1 MYNEIAMK
9 YLCRIF
15 SIKIAMEYVS
25 SIIYNS
31 SPPTFLLLL
40 LLLLAKNT
48 TILKNL
54 AFILTNLAT
63 QPTRSVNLH
72 LSEVSP
78 YPTLGL
84 ISYEASLH

>member
-25 SIIYNS
+25 SIIYNCC
-31 SPPTFLLLL
+31 PPPVLL

>member
-31 SPPTFLLLL
+31 SPPPFLL

-63 QPTRSVNLH
+63 QPTRSDNLH

>member
-15 SIKIAMEYVS
+15 SIKIRTEYVS

-31 SPPTFLLLL
+31 SPPPPFLL
-40 LLLLAKNT
+40 LLLLAKNI

-63 QPTRSVNLH
+63 QPTRSDNLH

>member
-31 SPPTFLLLL
+31 SPPPFLL

-54 AFILTNLAT
+54 AFIFTNLAT
-63 QPTRSVNLH
+63 QPTRSDNLH